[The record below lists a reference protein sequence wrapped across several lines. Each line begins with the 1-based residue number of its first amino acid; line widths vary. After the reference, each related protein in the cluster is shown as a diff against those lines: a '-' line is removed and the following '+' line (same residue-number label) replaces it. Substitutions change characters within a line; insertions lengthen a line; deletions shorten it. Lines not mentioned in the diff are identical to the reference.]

1 MSHTL
6 SVRLPKE
13 LYKKAKAKSK
23 RTGVTLAFVVRKALE
38 NWTAPEQ
45 QEEKED

>member
-13 LYKKAKAKSK
+13 LYEKAKAKSK

-38 NWTAPEQ
+38 NWIEPEQ
-45 QEEKED
+45 KED